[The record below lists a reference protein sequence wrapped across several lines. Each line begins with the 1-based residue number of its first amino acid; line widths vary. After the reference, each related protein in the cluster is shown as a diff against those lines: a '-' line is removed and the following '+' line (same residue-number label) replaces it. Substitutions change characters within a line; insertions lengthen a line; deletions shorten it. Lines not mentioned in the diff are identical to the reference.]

1 MADSTLKIGPE
12 PVKENKLGLK
22 ALDYGGGKSTLC
34 AGCGHDAIS
43 NQIIRA
49 FYEMN
54 VKPEKVAKF
63 SGIGCSS
70 KTPAYFLKRS
80 HGFNS
85 VHGRMPAV
93 ATGAML
99 ANHKLLG
106 IGVSGDGD
114 TASIGLGQFMHMIR
128 RNIPMIYII
137 ENNGVYGL
145 TKGQFSATADEGS
158 KLKTGVINDLPPM
171 DLCALAVQLGCGYV
185 ARGFAGDPKQ
195 MVNILKGCDRARR
208 AVGHRR
214 DFAVRHVQQSRRLDE
229 GLYVREGA
237 RRAACI
243 RSASCS
249 RTTRSRSS
257 RSRDTVR
264 EVTLHDGSRILL
276 KTLEEDYD
284 PSDAVQAL
292 QRSHRAVEN
301 GQMLTGLVY
310 LRPEKKSFISLLN
323 LVDEPLQ
330 SLPTERTRPPREALD
345 KIMKELMVRFF
356 RRSHVFI
363 PSVEQGG
370 GQKLSAVREEERP
383 G

>member
-1 MADSTLKIGPE
+1 MAESVLKTTNAE
-12 PVKENKLGLK
+12 PPKENRVGLK
-22 ALDYGGGKSTLC
+22 AADYAGGKSTLC

-54 VKPEKVAKF
+54 VRPEKVVKF

-70 KTPAYFLKRS
+70 KTPAYFLSRS

-99 ANHKLLG
+99 ANHNLVG

-114 TASIGLGQFMHMIR
+114 TASIGLGQFMHMVR
-128 RNIPMIYII
+128 RNIPMVYVI

-158 KLKTGVINDLPPM
+158 KLKTGVLNDLPPM
-171 DLCALAVQLGCGYV
+171 DLCALAVQLGCGFV

-195 MVNILKGCDRARR
+195 MVNILKAALAHDGL
-208 AVGHRR
+208 AVIDVISPCVTFNNHEGSTKGYQYSKEH
-214 DFAVRHVQQSRRLDE
+214 DEILQQIGFVPAYEQIEIDYE
-229 GLYVREGA
+229 PGE
-237 RRAACI
+237 
-243 RSASCS
+243 
-249 RTTRSRSS
+249 
-257 RSRDTVR
+257 VR
-264 EVTLHDGSRILL
+264 EVTMHDGSRILL
-276 KTLEEDYD
+276 KKLEEDYD
-284 PSDAVQAL
+284 ASNAVQAL
-292 QRSHRAVEN
+292 ERLYRAVDN

-323 LVDEPLQ
+323 MSEQPLAT
-330 SLPTERTRPPREALD
+330 LPLEKTRPPKSALD
-345 KIMKELMVRFF
+345 QIMRELM
-356 RRSHVFI
+356 
-363 PSVEQGG
+363 
-370 GQKLSAVREEERP
+370 
-383 G
+383 

>member
-1 MADSTLKIGPE
+1 MADSTLKIGAE
-12 PVKENKLGLK
+12 PTKENRLGLK
-22 ALDYGGGKSTLC
+22 ASDYSGGKSTLC

-49 FYEMN
+49 FYEMS

-70 KTPAYFLKRS
+70 KTPAYFLQRS

-114 TASIGLGQFMHMIR
+114 TASIGLGQFMHMVR

-158 KLKTGVINDLPPM
+158 KLKTGVLNDLPPM
-171 DLCALAVQLGCGYV
+171 DLCALAVELGCGFV

-195 MVNILKGCDRARR
+195 MVNILKGAIAHDGL
-208 AVGHRR
+208 AVIDVISPCVTFNNHEGSTKGYTYSKEH
-214 DFAVRHVQQSRRLDE
+214 DELLHQIGFVQSYEQIEIEQDH
-229 GLYVREGA
+229 G
-237 RRAACI
+237 
-243 RSASCS
+243 
-249 RTTRSRSS
+249 TT
-257 RSRDTVR
+257 R
-264 EVTLHDGSRILL
+264 EVTMHDGSRIVL
-276 KTLEEDYD
+276 KKLEEDYD

-292 QRSHRAVEN
+292 QRLHRAVEG

-323 LVDEPLQ
+323 LVDEPLNQ
-330 SLPTERTRPPREALD
+330 LSLDRTRPPREALD
-345 KIMKELMVRFF
+345 KIMHELM
-356 RRSHVFI
+356 
-363 PSVEQGG
+363 
-370 GQKLSAVREEERP
+370 
-383 G
+383 

>member
-1 MADSTLKIGPE
+1 MAESVLKLPNE
-12 PVKENKLGLK
+12 AAAPKENRLGLK
-22 ALDYGGGKSTLC
+22 ALGYQGGKSTLC
-34 AGCGHDAIS
+34 AGCGHDAVS
-43 NQIIRA
+43 NQIVRA

-70 KTPAYFLKRS
+70 KTPAYFLGRA

-99 ANHKLLG
+99 ANQSLIS

-114 TASIGLGQFMHMIR
+114 TASIGLGQFMHLVR

-171 DLCALAVQLGCGYV
+171 DLCALAVELGCGYV

-195 MVNILKGCDRARR
+195 MVNILKGAIAHNGT
-208 AVGHRR
+208 AVIDVISPCVTFNNHDGSTKSYTYAKENDELLHQIG
-214 DFAVRHVQQSRRLDE
+214 FVQEYEQ
-229 GLYVREGA
+229 
-237 RRAACI
+237 I
-243 RSASCS
+243 
-249 RTTRSRSS
+249 
-257 RSRDTVR
+257 TVDYEPG
-264 EVTLHDGSRILL
+264 EVKVVEMHDGSRIIL
-276 KTLEEDYD
+276 KKLEEDYD
-284 PSDAVQAL
+284 PSNAVQAL
-292 QRSHRAVEN
+292 QRLHRANEA

-310 LRPEKKSFISLLN
+310 LRPEKKSFIEMLN
-323 LVDEPLQ
+323 MVDEPLNT
-330 SLPTERTRPPREALD
+330 LPLERTRPPKEALE
-345 KIMKELMVRFF
+345 KIMQQLM
-356 RRSHVFI
+356 
-363 PSVEQGG
+363 
-370 GQKLSAVREEERP
+370 
-383 G
+383 